1 MQDQFVCCGCRI
13 ECNISCGV
21 ALSSQ
26 RLGVELLQNRVQVG
40 LLIKEASNVRS
51 ISLLVAAFIERFCLE
66 FLYIQEQ
73 IKEAMRSEE

>member
-1 MQDQFVCCGCRI
+1 M
-13 ECNISCGV
+13 
-21 ALSSQ
+21 
-26 RLGVELLQNRVQVG
+26 GVELLQNLVQVG